1 MSTKEYGKMLKRIQ
15 ILEDGRVP
23 AKEVKDWKIE
33 GKRMRITRKE
43 YKRLMN
49 EFELEG
55 LRAQKGLWN
64 LAREKILQKRG
75 AIPKEEGDVIRE
87 HNAMHEE
94 NFLSSWLREDLV
106 EKEERRKKVK
116 ERVTEEE
123 EGKKVKR
130 EEERKRDG
138 EKEENETVSAK
149 RRCVGFI
156 SAEAFDI
163 FIQGEDLES
172 CGGVSWRIFWRI
184 MMTCLI
190 VSLSLGRVC
199 LRCLL

>member
-1 MSTKEYGKMLKRIQ
+1 MGTKEYGTMLERIK

-23 AKEVKDWKIE
+23 AKEAEDWKIE
-33 GKRMRITRKE
+33 GRKKRITRKE
-43 YKRLMN
+43 YKRLIN
-49 EFELEG
+49 DFELEG

-75 AIPKEEGDVIRE
+75 AIPKEECDVIRE
-87 HNAMHEE
+87 YNAMHEE
-94 NFLSSWLREDLV
+94 NFLSSWLRADLV

-116 ERVTEEE
+116 ERVKEE
-123 EGKKVKR
+123 EGKNGKR
-130 EEERKRDG
+130 EEERKRHG

-163 FIQGEDLES
+163 FSQG
-172 CGGVSWRIFWRI
+172 
-184 MMTCLI
+184 
-190 VSLSLGRVC
+190 
-199 LRCLL
+199 